1 MDELE
6 EEGGDEVGTKGGFLL
21 SSPPLAAYR
30 LPRELAS
37 LELMEELLRL
47 DAEEEELP
55 PILLALAEA
64 EDDGTLEDLR
74 GEMVP

>member
-37 LELMEELLRL
+37 LELMEELRCVGGV
-47 DAEEEELP
+47 DKYMEGKVAGV
-55 PILLALAEA
+55 
-64 EDDGTLEDLR
+64 GTCKYT
-74 GEMVP
+74 GTHPKQTH

>member
-1 MDELE
+1 MTMDELE

-37 LELMEELLRL
+37 LELMEELRCVGGGGQ
-47 DAEEEELP
+47 
-55 PILLALAEA
+55 IY
-64 EDDGTLEDLR
+64 GGKGSR
-74 GEMVP
+74 SGNM